1 MSSFFIE
8 IIPGRSD
15 VMLDPFDEMMI
26 KNYIDLTAVLKNL
39 AEYKKQVRNVFYF
52 QNMATRITYQ
62 RLTRKTNEMIV
73 EGFRP
78 DREVEKLLLNQER
91 IDNRI
96 ERCLFRK
103 KHFSYFLESLSMTER
118 YLLEER
124 FKYDKDITCSQ
135 KLIDQ
140 VLDEINEIEIAI
152 CYREGIDQSE
162 FEECET
168 FEDVEINLKKVCD
181 FFAL

>member
-8 IIPGRSD
+8 NILGGSGA
-15 VMLDPFDEMMI
+15 MLDPFDEMMI

-168 FEDVEINLKKVCD
+168 LEDVEINLERVCD